1 LAARR
6 VELGYTQ
13 NTLARAMDD
22 VVSAQAI
29 AKWESGSMPG
39 GNFLLPYAK
48 ALRLKPQEVVAMVER
63 AREQRAVAR

>member
-1 LAARR
+1 
-6 VELGYTQ
+6 
-13 NTLARAMDD
+13 MDD

-63 AREQRAVAR
+63 ARERREVAR